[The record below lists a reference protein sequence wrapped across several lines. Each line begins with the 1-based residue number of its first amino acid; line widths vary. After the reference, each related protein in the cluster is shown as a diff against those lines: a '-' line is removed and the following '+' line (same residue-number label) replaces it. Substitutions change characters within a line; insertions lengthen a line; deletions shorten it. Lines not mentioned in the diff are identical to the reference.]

1 MRGQRKPKDKKS
13 APVIQRS
20 SETLGGVVVSQHG
33 DKCLKAIL
41 KAIEKTRSYTIARDF
56 DSCVEQALERE
67 KNL

>member
-1 MRGQRKPKDKKS
+1 MRGQRKPKDKKRVP
-13 APVIQRS
+13 AIQCS
-20 SETLGGVVVSQHG
+20 SETLGGVVVPHG

-41 KAIEKTRSYTIARDF
+41 KAIERTRSYTIARDF